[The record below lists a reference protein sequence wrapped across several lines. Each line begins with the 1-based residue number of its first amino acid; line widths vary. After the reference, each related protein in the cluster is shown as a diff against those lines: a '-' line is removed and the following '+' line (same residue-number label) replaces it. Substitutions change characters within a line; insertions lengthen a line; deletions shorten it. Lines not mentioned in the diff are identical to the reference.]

1 VAGRAGGW
9 ASLELRSGGERKVCC
24 GREEG
29 EEGEG
34 DRIVCGVGGWVKK
47 KN

>member
-9 ASLELRSGGERKVCC
+9 ASPELRSGGERKVCC

-34 DRIVCGVGGWVKK
+34 DRIVCWVGGWVK
-47 KN
+47 N